1 MSKSLDNNILPD
13 DLFSGENNFFLKP
26 YDPNV
31 IRFFFLQA
39 HYRNELDIS
48 ESAIQASEKGLNRLI
63 EMTSR
68 LNDLQVSNKDNDKIF
83 LK

>member
-13 DLFSGENNFFLKP
+13 ELFSGKNEFFSKP
-26 YDPNV
+26 FDPNI

-48 ESAIQASEKGLNRLI
+48 EDAILDVR
-63 EMTSR
+63 
-68 LNDLQVSNKDNDKIF
+68 
-83 LK
+83 